1 MNYICGETKQILY
14 DKNIKEIEFELFT
27 DDNDIPLI
35 AVNNNVGTFFTL
47 HIKEAIELKSIIDN
61 LIIDYNQK
69 LIDDLKTELNERGL
83 HNEKVR

>member
-69 LIDDLKTELNERGL
+69 LIDDLKIELNERTI
-83 HNEKVR
+83 